1 MKELKPFLKELL
13 SLPGLSGYE
22 KPVHDVIAKT
32 WEPLVDELST
42 STVGSLQALKIG
54 AREGDAPNIMIATHM
69 DAIGLI
75 ITQIVEGFLKITQVG
90 GIDPRILPGQPVT
103 VYGKEEIPGIIVQ
116 PPDFLLPE
124 NLAKKP
130 VPLEHL
136 LIDTGLLP
144 EEVNQLVRVGD
155 IVSFATTPMDLDG
168 DVIAGHTLDN
178 RASVAALTYCLSEL
192 QHIKHH
198 WNVWAVATVQEEVTL
213 AGALTSPFNIQPDLA
228 IAVDVTFA
236 KGPGATSDLET
247 VPFGKGITIGHGP
260 NMHPALRKA
269 LKQLADDIDMPSSM
283 EFSTAHSGTDAYA
296 LQIVAEGIPTA
307 LLGIPLR
314 YMHTPVEAV
323 AMKDIKRAG
332 RLLAEFIARLTP
344 EFAETINW
352 EETK

>member
-42 STVGSLQALKIG
+42 SKLGSLHGLKIG
-54 AREGDAPNIMIATHM
+54 DREGDAPNILIATHM

-75 ITQIVEGFLKITQVG
+75 VSGIVDGFLNVTQVG
-90 GIDPRILPGQPVT
+90 GIDPRILPGTPVT
-103 VYGKEEIPGIIVQ
+103 IHGKEDIPGVIVQ
-116 PPDFLLPE
+116 PPDFLLPSE
-124 NLAKKP
+124 MAKKP
-130 VPLEHL
+130 VPLHNL
-136 LIDTGLLP
+136 FVDSGLLP
-144 EEVNQLVRVGD
+144 EEVEKLIRVGD

-178 RASVAALTYCLSEL
+178 RASVAALTYCLHEL
-192 QHIKHH
+192 QHIKHN

-213 AGALTSPFNIQPDLA
+213 AGALTSPFDIQPDIA

-236 KGPGATSDLET
+236 KGPGATNELKT
-247 VPFGKGITIGHGP
+247 VPFGKGIAIGSGP
-260 NMHPALRKA
+260 NMHPVITKA
-269 LKQLADDIDMPSSM
+269 LKEQAEEIDLPFTM
-283 EFSTAHSGTDAYA
+283 EYTTAQSGTDAMG
-296 LQIVAEGIPTA
+296 LQIVAEGIPTG

-323 AMKDIKRAG
+323 AMKDIRRVG
-332 RLLAEFIARLTP
+332 RLMAEFITRLEPDYTNN
-344 EFAETINW
+344 INW